1 MVPRIPAHGLAV
13 LLLGAVSQVSQ
24 VILLREF
31 LVVFHGNELSI
42 GLILAAWLLWVGA
55 GSHLGAFLAERVH
68 GPQVLLVLSSVGLM
82 LILPITVV
90 LVRRLRDFFDIFPG
104 AYLSLADMALSCFLL
119 AAPACLLLGAQ
130 FVLLSRVWRERD
142 QAEDTSGAEKTYI
155 GEAAG
160 TVLGG
165 ILYTFVMV
173 HTLGSLQS
181 VVLSGSLMLMAVFP
195 MIRVRGHPGKAA
207 FPPALVLVG
216 ILAVALLSFP
226 FLERAEDWAYQAQWE
241 SFSPQHQLVQTHHSK
256 HGVISVAQREDQYSF
271 FQSGH
276 LVFTAA
282 GPETAAPGMEEQD
295 AVDFAH
301 LAMVQHP
308 SPGQI
313 LLIGGG
319 LRGVLNEILEHPVKQ
334 VDYVELDEVLTEA
347 ARPYVSMRTQEA
359 LTDPRVRLVHGDGR
373 LFVKAARQAYDLIIV
388 DHPDPFTAKANRYY
402 TQEFF
407 REARDLL
414 RPDGV
419 FITAV
424 GSTPSLRGTAIA
436 NRNTTLYHTLNNVF
450 AHVLLTGDRSISFF
464 ASDEP
469 EQISVDAEILSG
481 RYIDRCVA
489 SAVFSPARYHT
500 LLEETHLQ
508 RVNWV
513 VRNHGRTAGAH
524 LQGPGAIPP
533 FPGTP
538 GEQAEREADLPGVE
552 EAYFINSDVRPIGYF
567 YTLVFWEDLTRDDPV
582 FSLQQLL
589 RMEPGWV
596 LPIACV
602 PLLLALGLRWVP
614 GGAGRRRAVNFA
626 VLFTVFTTGL
636 STMILQVALLLSFQ
650 SIYGFVYEMAGLITA
665 IFMGGLALGAYGSH
679 RYVGDKTNLRTLA
692 IVQAFMAVL
701 AVVIAVAL
709 PWAAALS
716 SPTAVFLLFSIVT
729 FAAGLANGVDFP
741 LAAACYLALHRRV
754 ERSTGTVYGVELFG
768 ACAGAI
774 GASVA
779 VAPIHG
785 IVACCL
791 LAAIASG
798 TACVVILLS
807 GGSQRH
813 VREGISEG
821 YHGQADI
828 S

>member
-1 MVPRIPAHGLAV
+1 MRKVPSHGVAV
-13 LLLGAVSQVSQ
+13 LMLGAVSQVGQ

-42 GLILAAWLLWVGA
+42 GLILAAWLVWVGV
-55 GSHLGAFLAERVH
+55 GSHLGALLAERVER
-68 GPQVLLVLSSVGLM
+68 PRLLLVLGSVGLVWV
-82 LILPITVV
+82 LPITVV
-90 LVRRLRDFFDIFPG
+90 LVRRLRGFFDIFPG

-142 QAEDTSGAEKTYI
+142 RAEDSSGAEKTYI

-165 ILYTFVMV
+165 LLYTFVMV

-181 VVLSGSLMLMAVFP
+181 VVLAAALMLMAVFL
-195 MIRVRGHPGKAA
+195 VARGRNRRGRAS
-207 FPPALVLVG
+207 FPSALVLVG
-216 ILAVALLSFP
+216 ILTVALWSFP
-226 FLERAEDWAYQAQWE
+226 ALERAEDWAYRVQWE

-256 HGVISVAQREDQYSF
+256 HGIISVAQREDQYSF

-282 GPETAAPGMEEQD
+282 GPETAVPGMEEQE
-295 AVDFAH
+295 AVNFAH
-301 LAMVQHP
+301 LAMVQHR
-308 SPGQI
+308 SPGRI

-319 LRGVLNEILEHPVKQ
+319 LRGVLNEILEHPVKR

-347 ARPYVSMRTQEA
+347 ARPYVSLRTQEA
-359 LTDPRVRLVHGDGR
+359 LTDPRVRLIHADGR
-373 LFVKAARQAYDLIIV
+373 LFVKTTRQAYDMIIV
-388 DHPDPFTAKANRYY
+388 DHPDPFTAEANRYY

-407 REARDLL
+407 REAQDLL

-419 FITAV
+419 FVTSV
-424 GSTPSLRGTAIA
+424 GSTPNLRGTAIA
-436 NRNTTLYHTLNNVF
+436 NRNTTLYHTVNSLF
-450 AHVLLTGDRSISFF
+450 SHVLVAGDRSMFFF
-464 ASDEP
+464 ASDAP
-469 EQISVDAEILSG
+469 EQISVDAAVLSG
-481 RYIDRCVA
+481 RYVDRGVA

-500 LLEETHLQ
+500 LLEETQLQ

-513 VRNHGRTAGAH
+513 VRHHGRTAGAH
-524 LQGPGAIPP
+524 LQGPGALPP

-538 GEQAEREADLPGVE
+538 GEQAEGEADLPAVE
-552 EAYFINSDVRPIGYF
+552 ERYFINSDVRPIGYF

-582 FSLQQLL
+582 FSLQHLL
-589 RMEPGWV
+589 RVKPGWI
-596 LPIACV
+596 LPIAFI
-602 PLLLALGLRWVP
+602 PLLLALGLRWARK
-614 GGAGRRRAVNFA
+614 GDGRRRAADFA
-626 VLFTVFTTGL
+626 ILFTVFTTGL
-636 STMILQVALLLSFQ
+636 STMSLQVALLLSFQ
-650 SIYGFVYEMAGLITA
+650 SIYGFVYEMVGLITA

-679 RYVGDKTNLRTLA
+679 RYVADKTNLRTLA
-692 IVQAFMAVL
+692 IVQAFMALL
-701 AVVIAVAL
+701 AVVIAVTL
-709 PWAAALS
+709 PPAAALS
-716 SPTAVFLLFSIVT
+716 SPPAVFLLFSVLT
-729 FAAGLANGVDFP
+729 FGAGLANGIDFP
-741 LAAACYLALHRRV
+741 LAVACYLALHRRV

-768 ACAGAI
+768 ACVGAI

-791 LAAIASG
+791 LAGIASG
-798 TACVVILLS
+798 TACVVILIS
-807 GGSQRH
+807 GGDWRHARQRND
-813 VREGISEG
+813 EGHHE
-821 YHGQADI
+821 QANV